1 MRFTKYSQGG
11 EGVQEAV
18 RGCHFNQS
26 TNNEEKNKH
35 FRSHL
40 TFQMPSSK
48 NRDVVS

>member
-35 FRSHL
+35 FYGIFFKKKKWLSA
-40 TFQMPSSK
+40 
-48 NRDVVS
+48 VVE